1 MGYGEEW
8 EGRRIGMLSY
18 SSVCFA
24 ATSPSLGEELERQT
38 F

>member
-24 ATSPSLGEELERQT
+24 ATSPSLPYICIVKI
-38 F
+38 